1 MPLITTKASTE
12 ISKEKEVSLKTK
24 FGKAIELINK
34 SESWLMV
41 DFQENCHLYFKGS
54 DESCAMLE
62 VDLFG
67 KATDSGYEAL
77 TEKLTEI
84 VETELGIDRS
94 RIYVKYN
101 EISHWGYSGFNF

>member
-1 MPLITTKASTE
+1 MPLITTKISKE
-12 ISKEKEVSLKTK
+12 ITKEKEVSLKAQ
-24 FGKAIELINK
+24 FGKAIELIGK
-34 SESWLMV
+34 SENWLMI
-41 DFQENCHLYFKGS
+41 DFQDNCRLYFKGS
-54 DESCAMLE
+54 DEECAMIE

-67 KATDSGYEAL
+67 KATDNAYGAL

-84 VETELGIDRS
+84 VESELGIDRG

>member
-1 MPLITTKASTE
+1 MPLITAKTSTE
-12 ISKEKEVSLKTK
+12 ISKEKEAILKEK

-34 SESWLMV
+34 SESWLMI
-41 DFQENCHLYFKGS
+41 DFQESCHLWFKGEDTPS
-54 DESCAMLE
+54 AMIE

-67 KATDSGYEAL
+67 KASDSGYDAL
-77 TEKLTEI
+77 TKAITDI
-84 VETELGIDRS
+84 VNSELGISSD

>member
-12 ISKEKEVSLKTK
+12 ITKEKEVLLKTE

-34 SESWLMV
+34 TESWLMV
-41 DFQENCHLYFKGS
+41 DFQQNCHLYFKGDDAPS
-54 DESCAMLE
+54 AMIE

-67 KATDSGYEAL
+67 KASSSGYDAL
-77 TEKLTEI
+77 TKALTDT
-84 VETELGIDRS
+84 VSDVLGIDGG

>member
-1 MPLITTKASTE
+1 MPLITTKVSTE
-12 ISKEKEVSLKTK
+12 ISKEKEASLKTQ
-24 FGKAIELINK
+24 FGKAIELIGK

-41 DFQENCHLYFKGS
+41 DFQDNCRLYFKGS
-54 DESCAMLE
+54 DEKCAMIE

-67 KATDSGYEAL
+67 KATDSGYDAL
-77 TEKLTEI
+77 TGKLTEI
-84 VETELGIDRS
+84 VESELGIDRG

>member
-1 MPLITTKASTE
+1 MPLITAKVSSE
-12 ISKEKEVSLKTK
+12 ISKEKEISLKSQ

-34 SESWLMV
+34 SENWLMI
-41 DFQENCHLYFKGS
+41 DFQDNCRLYFKGS
-54 DESCAMLE
+54 DEDCAMIE

-67 KATDSGYEAL
+67 KATDSGYDAL

-84 VETELGIDRS
+84 IESELGIDRG

>member
-1 MPLITTKASTE
+1 MPLITARVSGE
-12 ISKEKEVSLKTK
+12 ISKEKEVSLKEK

-41 DFQENCHLYFKGS
+41 DFHDNCRLYFKGS
-54 DESCAMLE
+54 DEACAIIE
-62 VDLFG
+62 IDLFG
-67 KATDSGYEAL
+67 KATDSGYDAL
-77 TEKLTEI
+77 TQKVTEI
-84 VETELGIDRS
+84 VENELGIDRG